1 MQLPY
6 LYHYLILLLVCLLK
20 NILLYGKKIIQ
31 LQKKKV
37 LQLKAYL
44 SCNHLIRYLYHLPHN
59 FLVVFKQNIMIQLTL
74 QKVYFS

>member
-20 NILLYGKKIIQ
+20 NILLNGKKIIQ
-31 LQKKKV
+31 IQNKKD
-37 LQLKAYL
+37 LQLEAYL
-44 SCNHLIRYLYHLPHN
+44 SCNHLILYLYHLPHN
-59 FLVVFKQNIMIQLTL
+59 FLVVFKLNITIQLTL